1 MLWLQLFDS
10 FTLSDDLAY
19 HFVWQKDEGQALQVI
34 RNFNDLINSQLVHY
48 QISGNL
54 YSNTWNTLFQYL
66 EYFVPIPGILCSNAW
81 NILFQVLELFFCII
95 VVRIIY
101 DSFCLLIIRTADIF
115 VTFVY
120 CCMDMC
126 YFK

>member
-1 MLWLQLFDS
+1 MKNIKSSCDITYVYYMTLFFLAMLWLQLFDS

-54 YSNTWNTLFQYL
+54 YSNIWNTLFQCL
-66 EYFVPIPGILCSNAW
+66 EYFVPSIGI
-81 NILFQVLELFFCII
+81 ILLHHSRKNHIRFFLF
-95 VVRIIY
+95 V
-101 DSFCLLIIRTADIF
+101 DN
-115 VTFVY
+115 
-120 CCMDMC
+120 
-126 YFK
+126 